1 MSSTDRSR
9 SPTGRAA
16 AKRTPSSRKAVA
28 APAPRNAHIVA
39 IRRGDVIEGHQLR
52 IGNGG
57 PGLSKFFSSKKHG
70 GPDKAHRAA
79 LKMIRDLGLPKPGKR
94 GGSVAGRLLRTS
106 TTPAAGIR
114 FLWSE
119 GRRGPLLRVV
129 ATWMD
134 PGGRPRHTSFSVARN
149 GLEAALDL
157 AIERRTSAGAPMPDR
172 VALLKALKQARR
184 AGPPEKP

>member
-28 APAPRNAHIVA
+28 APAPRNAH
-39 IRRGDVIEGHQLR
+39 RGDVIEGHQLR

-70 GPDKAHRAA
+70 GPDKARRAA

-94 GGSVAGRLLRTS
+94 GGSVAGRLLKTS

-114 FLWSE
+114 FLWST
-119 GRRGPLLRVV
+119 GSRGPLLRVV
-129 ATWMD
+129 ATD
-134 PGGRPRHTSFSVARN
+134 AGSVRDFQAFAKQTGN
-149 GLEAALDL
+149 ELVEQQTTGADFIHVL
-157 AIERRTSAGAPMPDR
+157 RRR
-172 VALLKALKQARR
+172 
-184 AGPPEKP
+184 